1 VIRTG
6 CVCWGLLILSLTACE
21 AGDESAPQLEGG
33 NARAGRELIAKFQ
46 CGACHTIPG
55 IAAADGVVGPPL
67 TAWSRR
73 VYLAGRYPN
82 EPEYLIDWLLDA
94 PAHAPSTAMPDL
106 GLTREQ
112 ALHIA
117 AYLYALE

>member
-1 VIRTG
+1 LF
-6 CVCWGLLILSLTACE
+6 LLLSACD
-21 AGDESAPQLEGG
+21 AGDEPASPIAGGG
-33 NARAGRELIAKFQ
+33 NARVGRELIAEFQ
-46 CGACHTIPG
+46 CGTCHTIPG
-55 IAAADGVVGPPL
+55 IAAADGLVGPPL

-82 EPEYLIDWLLDA
+82 EPGYLIDWLLDA

-106 GLTREQ
+106 DLTREQ
-112 ALHIA
+112 AHHIA